1 MNSAATAPR
10 LTVLLGALVALP
22 ALGTDLFLPAL
33 PALAEA
39 LSAPVTAAQLTLTTY
54 FAGLTAGM
62 LLWGPLSDRFGRRP
76 ALFAGLSL
84 MLVSSILTTA
94 LTSVTAVSLARL
106 VQGFAMA
113 SGAVIARTI
122 VRDLY
127 VHEQAARLLSAMTI
141 VFSIVPLAAPLA
153 GALLAEAAGWQ
164 AIFFALFAVAAA
176 LLASVAAGL
185 RETVPAERRSAHP
198 RAILNTF
205 LQILRTRGFLLPWAL
220 VFCAQV
226 GILAFV
232 SNSSFVL
239 VRGLGVGATA
249 YGLMF
254 GMVMIGQ
261 ISGAWS
267 SSRLVLRLGIPRLLR
282 VGVVVML
289 VAGVAGALLAWLH
302 VGHWLA
308 VVVPFMF
315 FLFGTAIVV
324 PNAMAAALS
333 PFPHAA
339 GSASSLIGAIGFA
352 AGALISA
359 GLGAAYDGTARPMA
373 TLAALGGAAAFVL
386 GRRFGKA

>member
-84 MLVSSILTTA
+84 MLVSSVLTTA

-176 LLASVAAGL
+176 LL
-185 RETVPAERRSAHP
+185 
-198 RAILNTF
+198 
-205 LQILRTRGFLLPWAL
+205 
-220 VFCAQV
+220 
-226 GILAFV
+226 
-232 SNSSFVL
+232 
-239 VRGLGVGATA
+239 
-249 YGLMF
+249 
-254 GMVMIGQ
+254 
-261 ISGAWS
+261 
-267 SSRLVLRLGIPRLLR
+267 
-282 VGVVVML
+282 
-289 VAGVAGALLAWLH
+289 
-302 VGHWLA
+302 
-308 VVVPFMF
+308 
-315 FLFGTAIVV
+315 
-324 PNAMAAALS
+324 
-333 PFPHAA
+333 
-339 GSASSLIGAIGFA
+339 
-352 AGALISA
+352 
-359 GLGAAYDGTARPMA
+359 
-373 TLAALGGAAAFVL
+373 
-386 GRRFGKA
+386 